1 MSKIRVGLIE
11 KKTEVHAWLFH
22 CFFGCPL
29 FSGWTEA
36 IQKFGLFNFSLPKGG
51 LLQALE
57 QRRSVDFSDKFNF
70 PLQETFHTFCTS
82 GALCF
87 LRNLIFHGALDVRF
101 LPIYAI
107 NYGNFDNALSPNL
120 NLRFSRPGKAE
131 KECGGF
137 GLVLLLKTIASSPA
151 KHSPNSNSRISM

>member
-1 MSKIRVGLIE
+1 MVAHFFLVERRQSKYLDCLTLACKME
-11 KKTEVHAWLFH
+11 
-22 CFFGCPL
+22 
-29 FSGWTEA
+29 
-36 IQKFGLFNFSLPKGG
+36 G

-57 QRRSVDFSDKFNF
+57 ERCSVDFSDKFNF

-82 GALCF
+82 GPLCF

-120 NLRFSRPGKAE
+120 NLRISRPGESE
-131 KECGGF
+131 KDLESSGF
-137 GLVLLLKTIASSPA
+137 GLAFIIKNYSIVLGQTLPQF
-151 KHSPNSNSRISM
+151 

>member
-11 KKTEVHAWLFH
+11 KKRKSTHGYFIVFLAAH
-22 CFFGCPL
+22 FFL
-29 FSGWTEA
+29 VERRQS
-36 IQKFGLFNFSLPKGG
+36 KNFSLPKGG

-120 NLRFSRPGKAE
+120 NLRLLQARKSGKGMRRIWARFIIKNYSIVPGQTLPQ
-131 KECGGF
+131 F
-137 GLVLLLKTIASSPA
+137 
-151 KHSPNSNSRISM
+151 